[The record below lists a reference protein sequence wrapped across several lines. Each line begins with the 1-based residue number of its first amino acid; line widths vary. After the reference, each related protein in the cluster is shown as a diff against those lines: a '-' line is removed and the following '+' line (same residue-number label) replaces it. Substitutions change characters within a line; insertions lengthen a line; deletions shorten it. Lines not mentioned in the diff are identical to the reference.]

1 MRRVLCIL
9 SCMNAGGAETFLMK
23 IYRKIDRT
31 KYQMDFCVNV
41 FEEGF
46 YDKEITQ
53 MGGRIF
59 RIPAKSDSLKEFK
72 RQLSSIIKSQKYNS
86 VLRITSNTMGFLDLK
101 VAKKA
106 GAKVCAARSSNS
118 NDPAGIKAKIAHK
131 LGRFLYG
138 KYVDI
143 KIAPSDLAA
152 IYTFGE
158 RTYQKGE
165 VKILRNA
172 LDLDVYMYDSE
183 ERKRIRKEFGVK
195 DSDILCGHV
204 GRFSAQ
210 KNHIFLIDIFSA
222 LCKKRSNYKLL
233 LVGRGELEEQ
243 IRKKCAQEGLSDRVI
258 FAGVRSD
265 IPAVL
270 SAMDVFVF
278 PSLYEGMPNTVIEAQ
293 ASGLSC
299 LISDSIT
306 KEANVINLVEYM
318 SLKRAASEWADKLS
332 TMRSSDRSK
341 ASLNLRNQGYSID
354 SVTEEFIKL
363 IYES

>member
-1 MRRVLCIL
+1 M
-9 SCMNAGGAETFLMK
+9 
-23 IYRKIDRT
+23 
-31 KYQMDFCVNV
+31 
-41 FEEGF
+41 
-46 YDKEITQ
+46 
-53 MGGRIF
+53 
-59 RIPAKSDSLKEFK
+59 
-72 RQLSSIIKSQKYNS
+72 
-86 VLRITSNTMGFLDLK
+86 
-101 VAKKA
+101 
-106 GAKVCAARSSNS
+106 
-118 NDPAGIKAKIAHK
+118 
-131 LGRFLYG
+131 
-138 KYVDI
+138 
-143 KIAPSDLAA
+143 
-152 IYTFGE
+152 
-158 RTYQKGE
+158 
-165 VKILRNA
+165 
-172 LDLDVYMYDSE
+172 
-183 ERKRIRKEFGVK
+183 
-195 DSDILCGHV
+195 
-204 GRFSAQ
+204 
-210 KNHIFLIDIFSA
+210 
-222 LCKKRSNYKLL
+222 
-233 LVGRGELEEQ
+233 EEQ

-318 SLKRAASEWADKLS
+318 SLKRAASEWADNLS